1 MDSKQQIFAAEVF
14 KALSNPLRL
23 SIVELLK
30 NCEQMNVT
38 DIYKNLDIKQAIASH
53 QLNILKN
60 KGVLNSSRVGKK
72 TYYSIKNQEIVQAVD
87 LILNYKKI

>member
-1 MDSKQQIFAAEVF
+1 MMINSEQNIYAAELF

-23 SIVELLK
+23 SIVGLLK

-38 DIYKNLDIKQAIASH
+38 EIYKNLDIKQAIASH

-87 LILNYKKI
+87 LILNL

>member
-23 SIVELLK
+23 KILELLK
-30 NCEQMNVT
+30 NCDHMNVT
-38 DIYKNLDIKQAIASH
+38 DIHKSLGIKQAIASH

-60 KGVLNSSRVGKK
+60 KGVLNSNRVGKK
-72 TYYSIKNQEIVQAVD
+72 TFYSIKNQEIVQAVD
-87 LILNYKKI
+87 LILNQ